1 MLTPRHFD
9 RPWVGKTNTRAERVE
24 FARFRHKTPG
34 ASGTLCCGRKSVRLL
49 RFVDKKY
56 TYVHAGLF
64 PDHLTGR
71 LPLQATLEP
80 AVGWLAWL
88 MRPGRLNRHLPTAY
102 FHAGRRGCWVG
113 SEVSKKIMSPLI
125 GSPFASKL
133 CPPIGTTLYP
143 DAGMLARAAHLAK
156 SVRHSE
162 MLGYKCIHEMSMASS
177 CYRWSKVSGE
187 HIRGLRLF
195 ERVNEPAVDVPAGC
209 ACGRGNVLSLT
220 LSSAS
225 SSSASCTRP
234 YSCCVKSSI

>member
-1 MLTPRHFD
+1 LADAARPTDAVTYLLTYL
-9 RPWVGKTNTRAERVE
+9 V
-24 FARFRHKTPG
+24 
-34 ASGTLCCGRKSVRLL
+34 
-49 RFVDKKY
+49 
-56 TYVHAGLF
+56 
-64 PDHLTGR
+64 
-71 LPLQATLEP
+71 
-80 AVGWLAWL
+80 
-88 MRPGRLNRHLPTAY
+88 Y

-143 DAGMLARAAHLAK
+143 DAGKLERAVVSACQ
-156 SVRHSE
+156 
-162 MLGYKCIHEMSMASS
+162 MLGCKCTHEMSMASS
-177 CYRWSKVSGE
+177 CSRWSKVSGE

-209 ACGRGNVLSLT
+209 ACGRGKALSLT

-234 YSCCVKSSI
+234 NPCCVKSTI